1 MTGVVDAT
9 QVAQVFG
16 QWAPT
21 PSAWKGPLLARA
33 LDGLRFTGKPSTPYA
48 PGRSTT
54 TCTRRSSCATT
65 SSSSGSYNVS
75 RSGEQ
80 NAENVLEVQDA
91 ALADA
96 LAAFVDTVRARYPA
110 VVVPPA
116 LVAA

>member
-1 MTGVVDAT
+1 M
-9 QVAQVFG
+9 
-16 QWAPT
+16 
-21 PSAWKGPLLARA
+21 
-33 LDGLRFTGKPSTPYA
+33 
-48 PGRSTT
+48 
-54 TCTRRSSCATT
+54 
-65 SSSSGSYNVS
+65 S

-96 LAAFVDTVRARYPA
+96 LAAFVDGVRARYPA